1 MKGREKGAARNAGGF
16 RRQVRGESQSRRV
29 IGRQPVLEL
38 LRAGRP
44 VNRLF
49 IAEGAEGGSMAEIT
63 ARAKEAGI
71 VITRVPRN
79 RLDEWA
85 SGMNHQGVMADV
97 APFAYAD
104 LDECLRAAELHQWP
118 GLFVLLDGIE
128 DPHNLG
134 SILRTAEACAVDGVV
149 VPKRRAAAVNET
161 VVKASAGAAE
171 FVPVIRVG
179 NLGQTILTLK
189 RSGYRVIGAD
199 TEGDCDFTDADYR
212 GPTALV
218 IGGEGKGLG
227 RLVRERCDEVVHIP
241 MAGRVNSLNAGV
253 AAGVL
258 LYEAIRQRS
267 AP

>member
-1 MKGREKGAARNAGGF
+1 
-16 RRQVRGESQSRRV
+16 
-29 IGRQPVLEL
+29 
-38 LRAGRP
+38 
-44 VNRLF
+44 
-49 IAEGAEGGSMAEIT
+49 
-63 ARAKEAGI
+63 
-71 VITRVPRN
+71 
-79 RLDEWA
+79 
-85 SGMNHQGVMADV
+85 
-97 APFAYAD
+97 
-104 LDECLRAAELHQWP
+104 
-118 GLFVLLDGIE
+118 
-128 DPHNLG
+128 
-134 SILRTAEACAVDGVV
+134 
-149 VPKRRAAAVNET
+149 AAAVNET